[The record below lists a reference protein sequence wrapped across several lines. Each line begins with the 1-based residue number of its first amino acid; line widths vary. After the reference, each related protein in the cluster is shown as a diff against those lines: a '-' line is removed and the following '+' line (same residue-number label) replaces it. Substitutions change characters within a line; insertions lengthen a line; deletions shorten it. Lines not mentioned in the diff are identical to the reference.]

1 MIQPE
6 SSYDAALQFLL
17 GRIDYERVLTMPYSG
32 RDFKLDRMR
41 ELLRRLG
48 NPQDRLPILHVAGTK
63 GKGSTAAMLAAVLT
77 AAGYRVG
84 MFSSPHFD
92 RIEERFAI
100 GGQPCSADELVE
112 RVEEIRPAVDAMD
125 REAAGTGEIGPT
137 YFEITTALALL
148 HFVRRKVDAAVLEV
162 GLGGRLDSTNVCT
175 PRVCIITS
183 ISFDHTEQLGNTL
196 GAIAREKAG
205 IVKPGVPVVSGV
217 EAPEAREVIAEVCR
231 RQGAPLIELGVD
243 FTFDYQPPQDLQQS
257 DSSARLGFRRLKPAF
272 PSLGAEPPGAWV
284 NPDAETSGT
293 THPTSCRHRFAPR
306 NGRALKAHR
315 GTPAMAELVDLEL
328 SLSGRHQAA
337 NAALALAALAELGR
351 AGWRI
356 DEGAIGRGFGSLRW
370 PGRVEVVRRRPA
382 VVLDVA
388 HNVASIEALLA
399 TLDESFSVRRRHLI
413 FAVSKDKDA
422 RGMLALL
429 LTRFDTIALTRYLN
443 NPRSVPP
450 EQLAEIAYQISGRH
464 HPMFSNAA
472 EAWAAVEPLASPDDL
487 ICATGSFFIVAE
499 MRRLFVGE

>member
-63 GKGSTAAMLAAVLT
+63 GKGSTAAMVAAVLT

-92 RIEERFAI
+92 RIEERLAI
-100 GGQPCSADELVE
+100 GGQPCSAAELVE
-112 RVEEIRPAVDAMD
+112 RVGEIRLAVDAMD
-125 REAAGTGEIGPT
+125 REAARTAEIGPT

-231 RQGAPLIELGVD
+231 QQGAPLIELGVD
-243 FTFDYQPPQDLQQS
+243 FAFDYQPPQNLQQA
-257 DSSARLGFRRLKPAF
+257 DSFARLGFHWLKR
-272 PSLGAEPPGAWV
+272 
-284 NPDAETSGT
+284 DCGT
-293 THPTSCRHRFAPR
+293 
-306 NGRALKAHR
+306 L
-315 GTPAMAELVDLEL
+315 AMVELADLEL

-337 NAALALAALAELGR
+337 NAALTLAALAELGR

-356 DEGAIGRGFGSLRW
+356 DEGAIRRGFGSLRW

-388 HNVASIEALLA
+388 HNIASIEALLA
-399 TLDESFSVRRRHLI
+399 SLDESFSVRRRHLI
-413 FAVSKDKDA
+413 FAVSNDKDA

-429 LTRFDTIALTRYLN
+429 LARFDTIALTRYLN

-450 EQLAEIAYQISGRH
+450 EQLAKLAHRISGRQH
-464 HPMFSNAA
+464 SIFSNAA
-472 EAWAAVEPLASPDDL
+472 EAWATVEPLAGPDDL
-487 ICATGSFFIVAE
+487 VCVTGSFFTVAE